1 MERQNTTGRPNEQ
14 QPLELDEKKWATV
27 EAYVTQVYGNDAN
40 FYFHGAILSLS
51 EFKIICG
58 PHIAQLEPAQLVS
71 SLDEYRDA
79 YLAIEAKS
87 HVSYEAQREFEASI
101 RKGQET
107 FTRYAL
113 KVTGTERP

>member
-14 QPLELDEKKWATV
+14 QLLELDEKKWATV

-40 FYFHGAILSLS
+40 FYFHGAILSLP

-87 HVSYEAQREFEASI
+87 HTSYEAQREFEASI
-101 RKGQET
+101 QKGQET
-107 FTRYAL
+107 LARYAL
-113 KVTGTERP
+113 KATGAERQ